1 MMQAAVRW
9 MLVGALLLSF
19 EATAAGVDV
28 RLVIDVSGSMKS
40 GDPEYLRQD
49 VLNGVGEMLPA
60 GSRAGVWTFGRMAD
74 VVVPHG
80 PVDDAWRRS
89 ARAARTTIST
99 RAPRTDLNDALT
111 KAAWDMADASP
122 DYSRH
127 IVLVSDGRVDVADDA
142 SSNDAQRRAIVDK
155 LLPRLRA
162 AGIRIDCLAL
172 SAKADMPFLKQIAEA
187 THGQVAR
194 ADTVAQVKEYL
205 ATALNGLAPAGS
217 FVVAANAT
225 EVTVLADRSHDAF
238 VLTTPSGARID
249 ASAKAEDVAWF
260 DADTYSIATIK
271 GPDAGTWR
279 FAPATA
285 HVKVWSGLGI
295 AIRPDETAEAPT
307 VRVEITEAGVPIDE
321 PRLADIVAITAEL
334 KTSYG
339 TEPLKVA
346 ALDGTPPAYSV
357 DLGGTP
363 LTAADQVTVRAI
375 GKTFERTRAYT
386 ERIAHPIDVDIR
398 DAGDGNAGALVSVNV
413 PDMDAASL
421 RVLGSTRTAGG
432 RVKLVVGTKQS
443 AAAWLVAI
451 PRLDGSVD
459 VRLKTLFNLLNGQ
472 KFEVESDPIH
482 VALPLAE
489 PLVLGL
495 DLNGHVIVDP
505 VRPPPVT
512 KVEPEA
518 RPAFTAG
525 EGPADVPA
533 EDVPAETA
541 ASVPVEPSPVAA
553 PAPVEAGAVAE
564 SQSRLPAM
572 WEWIAM
578 AVVALA
584 SVGLLA
590 WWGMR
595 SRGGT
600 HSNTSTNALDATLA
614 RYREALSSSNGKPAG
629 AATT

>member
-1 MMQAAVRW
+1 MQAAVRW

-19 EATAAGVDV
+19 DAAAAGVDV

-49 VLNGVGEMLPA
+49 VLNGLGEILPA
-60 GSRAGVWTFGRMAD
+60 GSRAGVWTFGRTAD
-74 VVVPHG
+74 VVVAHG
-80 PVDDAWRRS
+80 PVDDAWRRN
-89 ARAARTTIST
+89 ARAARSTIGT
-99 RAPRTDLNDALT
+99 KAPRTDLNDALT
-111 KAAWDMADASP
+111 NAAWDIADASP

-142 SSNDAQRRAIVDK
+142 SSNDAQRRAIVDN
-155 LLPRLRA
+155 LLPRLRD

-172 SAKADMPFLKQIAEA
+172 SAKADMPFLKQIADA

-194 ADTVAQVKEYL
+194 ADTVAAVKEYL
-205 ATALNGLAPAGS
+205 ATALAGLAPAGS
-217 FVVAANAT
+217 FAVAANVS
-225 EVTVLADRSHDAF
+225 EVTVLADRSHEAF
-238 VLTTPSGARID
+238 VLTAPSGARID
-249 ASAKAEDVAWF
+249 ASTTAEDVAWF

-271 GPDAGTWR
+271 GPATGTWR
-279 FAPATA
+279 FTPADA
-285 HVKVWSGLGI
+285 RVRVWSGLGI
-295 AIRPDETAEAPT
+295 AIRPDDTAEAPT
-307 VRVEITEAGVPIDE
+307 VRVEITEAGAPIDE
-321 PRLADIVAITAEL
+321 PGLDDIVAITAEL
-334 KTSYG
+334 KTLYG
-339 TEPLKVA
+339 TERLKVT
-346 ALDGTPPAYSV
+346 ALDGTPAAFSV

-363 LTAADQVTVRAI
+363 LTAADQVTVHAT

-386 ERIAHPIDVDIR
+386 ERIAHPIDIAIR

-413 PDMDAASL
+413 PDLDAASL

-451 PRLDGSVD
+451 PHLDGSVD
-459 VRLKTLFNLLNGQ
+459 VRLKILFNLLNEH

-489 PLVLGL
+489 PLVIGL

-505 VRPPPVT
+505 VRPPPVIEPE
-512 KVEPEA
+512 VEPKTHPE
-518 RPAFTAG
+518 
-525 EGPADVPA
+525 
-533 EDVPAETA
+533 VPAETGASEPVEHPLVA
-541 ASVPVEPSPVAA
+541 ASVPIEATAAAVVE
-553 PAPVEAGAVAE
+553 
-564 SQSRLPAM
+564 SRQPAM

-595 SRGGT
+595 ARG
-600 HSNTSTNALDATLA
+600 SALTNALDATLA